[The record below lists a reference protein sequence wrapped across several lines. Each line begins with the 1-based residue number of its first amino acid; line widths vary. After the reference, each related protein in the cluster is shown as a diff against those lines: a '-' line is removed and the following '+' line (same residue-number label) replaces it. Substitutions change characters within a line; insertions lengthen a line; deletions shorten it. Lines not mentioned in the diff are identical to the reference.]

1 MLTPQDVSSRVFP
14 KAMMGGYN
22 MASVDEFLD
31 VLTDDYTTLYK
42 ENAALKAKMKVLV
55 DKVEEYRATE
65 DAMRAALLAAQ
76 KMANS
81 IVEDAEKKKIYRELF
96 LLTSKPVLYAC
107 NVDEESASTGN
118 AFSQKVFE
126 KAETEG
132 NKAVVISAEIESEVA
147 QLSSPEEQQEFLET
161 LGLKETGL
169 NRVIKAGYDLLGL
182 ETYFTS
188 GPKESHA
195 WTIKK
200 GTLAPQA
207 AGVIHTDFERGFIRA
222 EVISYNDYISCK
234 GSVGARE
241 QGKLRSEGKNYIVK
255 DGDIIEFLFNV

>member
-81 IVEDAEKKKIYRELF
+81 IVEDAEKKKAEMLEQAETQARAKIGSLQAELQVQQSRLAVGQKELSDFVQSSRELCQKQLAF
-96 LLTSKPVLYAC
+96 LESLPTLPVEEPAAPAEEETDSVAEIEESILAAFAANPFVSAPVEEKPVEAEP
-107 NVDEESASTGN
+107 VSEPTPVEDPVE
-118 AFSQKVFE
+118 E
-126 KAETEG
+126 KAE
-132 NKAVVISAEIESEVA
+132 SEDFDD
-147 QLSSPEEQQEFLET
+147 PFFT
-161 LGLKETGL
+161 KT
-169 NRVIKAGYDLLGL
+169 RVIKLDELKFG
-182 ETYFTS
+182 
-188 GPKESHA
+188 
-195 WTIKK
+195 
-200 GTLAPQA
+200 
-207 AGVIHTDFERGFIRA
+207 RN
-222 EVISYNDYISCK
+222 YN
-234 GSVGARE
+234 GE
-241 QGKLRSEGKNYIVK
+241 E
-255 DGDIIEFLFNV
+255 